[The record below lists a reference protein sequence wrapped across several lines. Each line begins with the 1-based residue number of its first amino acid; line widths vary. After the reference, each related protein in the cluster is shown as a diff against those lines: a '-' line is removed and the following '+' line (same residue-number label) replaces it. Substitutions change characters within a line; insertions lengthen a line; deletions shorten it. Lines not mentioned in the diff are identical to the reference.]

1 MVAPVVFF
9 DIAGPDA
16 RTQADFYFEVFDWKI
31 GTDGRFNV
39 PTSGNLQGA
48 LRQDPAEKVLYLG
61 VADVTA
67 CLAKVEAQG
76 GIVIQ
81 PRFEVPG
88 VVILGLFADPAGNRI
103 GLVEMDGAEVK
114 AP

>member
-88 VVILGLFADPAGNRI
+88 SSSWVFSPIRPAIESVWWRWT
-103 GLVEMDGAEVK
+103 ARR
-114 AP
+114 